1 MAELY
6 AMKEKLLLAG
16 IVVCPTLEELYAALN
31 SAKARLLGPTSLR
44 IAMPQGRRSTVAGRA
59 KKASPTTRKMQRR
72 RSEAP
77 DTYRLTVNVLSAK
90 LREGSSRVYAWDASR
105 TLHGASH
112 TRAAPQLSPRCS
124 SLYSYARVKCHGY
137 KHKTHPPVKRSGRTA
152 SFGSQ
157 STMELYQFND
167 VELDEPVD
175 VAVRA
180 CCDGSNTEGAMPS
193 ALPLPLFTAPRSSP
207 SAGVRG
213 GVRLRHAARRG
224 DDRDCAPRDGEA
236 EGRRVARY
244 VT

>member
-1 MAELY
+1 M
-6 AMKEKLLLAG
+6 
-16 IVVCPTLEELYAALN
+16 
-31 SAKARLLGPTSLR
+31 
-44 IAMPQGRRSTVAGRA
+44 GRVS
-59 KKASPTTRKMQRR
+59 
-72 RSEAP
+72 
-77 DTYRLTVNVLSAK
+77 D
-90 LREGSSRVYAWDASR
+90 REP
-105 TLHGASH
+105 H
-112 TRAAPQLSPRCS
+112 TRAAPQLSPRS
-124 SLYSYARVKCHGY
+124 SLYSYARVKCHGYIVSNRDAMLTQPISYLSSRASRYRCHGY

-213 GVRLRHAARRG
+213 GVRLGHAARRG
-224 DDRDCAPRDGEA
+224 DDRDRAPRDGQA